1 MSEQNHTRAGSDS
14 AAATAASSGASSG
27 TMFYS
32 PDGKMIDSADA
43 SDVPALG
50 NRRSKRAKQPTDSR
64 PEAEA
69 VPDPQSG
76 RARKEPADGAPP
88 ASSKAGGSAEDIADE
103 LGDAIHERFM
113 SALRDKL
120 IANDGYLSDD
130 DVEEMSQ
137 GLRDQ
142 LSDIR
147 EIFLDAV
154 DTHARSRVTRRETA
168 DRKQGFKRIMV
179 SKFENRF
186 APEHVVARQPDRLS
200 RRMLPGFFSAMS
212 MLLGSEKLRRYEE
225 RAGTVAGALRN
236 RLGDDFT
243 WDSVYRSTDARKIGL
258 RALIDIS
265 WHFRNLDKR
274 VAWLTALINSNII
287 PQPGGPAE
295 DWALT
300 EDTARLMLRDLF
312 GDLVTTLS
320 NKAAHDALVRE
331 LGRERVTALKAFLHA
346 LY

>member
-1 MSEQNHTRAGSDS
+1 
-14 AAATAASSGASSG
+14 
-27 TMFYS
+27 
-32 PDGKMIDSADA
+32 
-43 SDVPALG
+43 
-50 NRRSKRAKQPTDSR
+50 
-64 PEAEA
+64 
-69 VPDPQSG
+69 
-76 RARKEPADGAPP
+76 
-88 ASSKAGGSAEDIADE
+88 
-103 LGDAIHERFM
+103 
-113 SALRDKL
+113 
-120 IANDGYLSDD
+120 
-130 DVEEMSQ
+130 
-137 GLRDQ
+137 
-142 LSDIR
+142 
-147 EIFLDAV
+147 
-154 DTHARSRVTRRETA
+154 
-168 DRKQGFKRIMV
+168 MV